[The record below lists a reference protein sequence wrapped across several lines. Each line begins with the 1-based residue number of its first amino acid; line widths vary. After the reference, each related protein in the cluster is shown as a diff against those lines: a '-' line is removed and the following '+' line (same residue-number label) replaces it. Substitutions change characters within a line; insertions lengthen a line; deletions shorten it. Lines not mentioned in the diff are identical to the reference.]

1 MPYVDYDE
9 DVYPYLKS
17 DVDREIYSR
26 SAEKFRSGALPS
38 VSALYSEYAPE
49 IVDEIVEYEF
59 MQGDDEAKYRACVNR
74 LKIEHL
80 QGEIERLNDEYKAT
94 KDARLVPEL
103 GKMNAQLRGLKNG
116 GSNE

>member
-1 MPYVDYDE
+1 
-9 DVYPYLKS
+9 
-17 DVDREIYSR
+17 
-26 SAEKFRSGALPS
+26 
-38 VSALYSEYAPE
+38 
-49 IVDEIVEYEF
+49 

-80 QGEIERLNDEYKAT
+80 QREIERFNDEYKAT
-94 KDARLVPEL
+94 KDARLEPEL